1 MAIHIDLKLTH
12 PGILSSIIVLHQTSL
27 IVDDSELEVATQ
39 AATRWSRIRES
50 GSTPPPPYLA
60 TKPPLFTTGTPGN
73 VFSSI
78 DRQINYFAIHGAV
91 NGPGLGGRWMKGPAR
106 TAPYTISR
114 DSRAHS
120 TGAPNSAAY
129 N

>member
-12 PGILSSIIVLHQTSL
+12 PGILSSIIVLHHTSL
-27 IVDDSELEVATQ
+27 VVDDSELEVGTQ

-73 VFSSI
+73 VF
-78 DRQINYFAIHGAV
+78 FLH
-91 NGPGLGGRWMKGPAR
+91 
-106 TAPYTISR
+106 
-114 DSRAHS
+114 
-120 TGAPNSAAY
+120 
-129 N
+129 